1 MVYHVVYLSFEFV
14 VHETTGQSISKPPCL
29 SPCSTTVAVQIGHKI
44 KKCSKMPN
52 CFATTKNLHTG
63 PKIKEMFKNDDFF
76 QFNKNLIFVLNF
88 WPNVVA
94 YVAARGARLENDD
107 GIKTGAGF
115 AFACSKILRQE
126 LAKIY
131 YRTCHIF
138 SLTCENAQFGD
149 TFSCGT

>member
-1 MVYHVVYLSFEFV
+1 
-14 VHETTGQSISKPPCL
+14 
-29 SPCSTTVAVQIGHKI
+29 
-44 KKCSKMPN
+44 
-52 CFATTKNLHTG
+52 
-63 PKIKEMFKNDDFF
+63 MFKKDDFF
-76 QFNKNLIFVLNF
+76 FSLKKLNFFVLNF
-88 WPNVVA
+88 WANVVA

-138 SLTCENAQFGD
+138 SLTCENASFGD
-149 TFSCGT
+149 TFSFG